1 MTLSSPLKTQP
12 LKLENITTYESK
24 LKPKQNTAKTGVKFT
39 DDDARLGD
47 YWEYYVALK
56 ASERGAEVFKN
67 IYRTGATDLVLEW
80 EGMILKCDVKQMREQ
95 NGYWKTNGAKKR
107 GSAHVYV
114 NPITHQI
121 RWIKGQEPQGWEGF
135 WK

>member
-1 MTLSSPLKTQP
+1 MRVRSVVMAAGMYLTFYLIEGFINGPGGL
-12 LKLENITTYESK
+12 
-24 LKPKQNTAKTGVKFT
+24 KFT